1 MNSFPSLYET
11 FPTSHDNLLPIIV
24 PLLFIITAYVFLIKG
39 ARERSKH
46 LKLPRYNAI
55 PNSSVKQIPSRKSLR
70 ELSGNIDVA
79 IIGSGIGALSNAAV
93 LARQGYKVAVFEQNQ
108 TVGGC
113 THTFE
118 KEGYEFDVGVHYVG
132 GFSSVVR
139 DMYDKLSDGQLK
151 WSKIDRTY
159 DVMYNA
165 KTGERIEVTD
175 DHEEYRN
182 KLTKHFGIDKETW
195 KKFDKAC
202 FHAKFWSYVVLQL
215 KLWHPMILR
224 QTASSCDEE
233 LEKRKRKKRGKLFL
247 ETIRLER
254 DCFCKQSGTTDC
266 FCKQPVTKSLHKRI
280 CLQICFS
287 SLQNSF
293 SSVQQSLQ

>member
-182 KLTKHFGIDKETW
+182 KLTEHFGIDKETW

-215 KLWHPMILR
+215 KLWHPMVLR
-224 QTASSCDEE
+224 LVWPLVAIPY
-233 LEKRKRKKRGKLFL
+233 KRYAL
-247 ETIRLER
+247 
-254 DCFCKQSGTTDC
+254 QSTTDA
-266 FCKQPVTKSLHKRI
+266 LNEI
-280 CLQICFS
+280 GFS
-287 SLQNSF
+287 PEAAGAIVYHWGDHATPPAKCPFFMTAL
-293 SSVQQSLQ
+293 LDG